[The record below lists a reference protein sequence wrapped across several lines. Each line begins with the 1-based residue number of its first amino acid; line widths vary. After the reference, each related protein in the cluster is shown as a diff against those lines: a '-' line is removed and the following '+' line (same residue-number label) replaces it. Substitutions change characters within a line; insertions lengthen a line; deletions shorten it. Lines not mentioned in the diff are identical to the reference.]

1 MLTTTMWSEV
11 RRPQFLDEVV
21 GHREVKSRLQ
31 SYLTTK
37 PHSNVILLHGSP
49 GIGKTTMALAS
60 IRSCGMEPLE
70 INATQSM
77 RSHDDV
83 SRLIASYRHTRSISS
98 MIRGDNKASCLV
110 LDEVDGSDSH
120 AQRKLT
126 EWFISAE
133 RILPIL
139 LTCNEVPRIFK
150 ACARIEILRCFP
162 PSVSDLTPLFPKH
175 DLQALAKTCQY
186 DVRRMLHCLQ
196 YGQSEALPPPCPVFK
211 QSPEVNEI
219 LRQKTWFA
227 TDPIVR
233 ALTSTANGTPVSR

>member
-1 MLTTTMWSEV
+1 MWSEV

-21 GHREVKSRLQ
+21 GHREIKSRLK
-31 SYLTTK
+31 SYLSGK
-37 PHSNVILLHGSP
+37 PYSNVVLLHGPP

-60 IRSCGMEPLE
+60 IRSCDMEPLE

-77 RSHDDV
+77 RSHEDV
-83 SRLIASYRHTRSISS
+83 ARLIASYRHTRSITS

-120 AQRKLT
+120 AQRKLV
-126 EWFISAE
+126 EWFASSD
-133 RILPIL
+133 RTLPIL

-150 ACARIEILRCFP
+150 ACSRIEILRCFP
-162 PSVSDLTPLFPKH
+162 PSVTDLKVLFPKH

-186 DVRRMLHCLQ
+186 DVRRMLHSLQ
-196 YGQSEALPPPCPVFK
+196 YGQSETLPPSCPVFK

-227 TDPIVR
+227 TDPIVQ
-233 ALTSTANGTPVSR
+233 ALNSSANGKLVSH

>member
-1 MLTTTMWSEV
+1 MWSEV

-21 GHREVKSRLQ
+21 GHRDVKARLQ
-31 SYLTTK
+31 SYLSTK
-37 PHSNVILLHGSP
+37 PHSNVVLLHGPP

-60 IRSCGMEPLE
+60 IRSCNMEPLE

-83 SRLIASYRHTRSISS
+83 SRLIASYRHTRSITS
-98 MIRGDNKASCLV
+98 MIRGDNKSSCLV

-120 AQRKLT
+120 AQRRLVD
-126 EWFISAE
+126 WFGSAE
-133 RILPIL
+133 RTLPIL

-150 ACARIEILRCFP
+150 ACSRIEILRCFP
-162 PSVSDLTPLFPKH
+162 PSIGDLKTLFPTH

-186 DVRRMLHCLQ
+186 DVRRMLHFLQ
-196 YGQSEALPPPCPVFK
+196 YGESETLPPPCPMFK

-219 LRQKTWFA
+219 LRQKTWFS
-227 TDPIVR
+227 TDPIVQ
-233 ALTSTANGTPVSR
+233 ALAPTLTGTPASH

>member
-1 MLTTTMWSEV
+1 MWSEV

-21 GHREVKSRLQ
+21 GHREIKSRLK
-31 SYLTTK
+31 SYLSGK
-37 PHSNVILLHGSP
+37 PYSNVVLLHGPP

-60 IRSCGMEPLE
+60 IRSCDMEPLE

-77 RSHDDV
+77 RSHEDV
-83 SRLIASYRHTRSISS
+83 ARLIASYRHTRSITS

-120 AQRKLT
+120 AQRKLV
-126 EWFISAE
+126 EWFASSD
-133 RILPIL
+133 RTLPIL

-150 ACARIEILRCFP
+150 ACSRIEILRCFP

-175 DLQALAKTCQY
+175 DLHSLAKTCQY
-186 DVRRMLHCLQ
+186 DVRRMLHSLQ
-196 YGQSEALPPPCPVFK
+196 YGESQTLPPPCPVFK

-227 TDPIVR
+227 TDPIVQ
-233 ALTSTANGTPVSR
+233 ALAPTLNGRLASH